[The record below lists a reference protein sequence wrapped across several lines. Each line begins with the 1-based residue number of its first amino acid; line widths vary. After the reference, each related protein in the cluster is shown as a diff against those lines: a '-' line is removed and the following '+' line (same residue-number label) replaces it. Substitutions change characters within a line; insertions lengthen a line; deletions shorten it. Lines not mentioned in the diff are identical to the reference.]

1 MNFNEAKILRP
12 SQFHIHIFDV
22 ISSIAHII
30 HAGFNQNKILQ
41 ILVTV
46 IQHPP
51 AHHLLH
57 APYYSVVDEPQ
68 LS

>member
-1 MNFNEAKILRP
+1 MNFYEAKILRP
-12 SQFHIHIFDV
+12 SQFHIHIFHV
-22 ISSIAHII
+22 ISSIAHIT

-46 IQHPP
+46 IQYPP
-51 AHHLLH
+51 AQHPLH
-57 APYYSVVDEPQ
+57 ARYYSVVDEPQ